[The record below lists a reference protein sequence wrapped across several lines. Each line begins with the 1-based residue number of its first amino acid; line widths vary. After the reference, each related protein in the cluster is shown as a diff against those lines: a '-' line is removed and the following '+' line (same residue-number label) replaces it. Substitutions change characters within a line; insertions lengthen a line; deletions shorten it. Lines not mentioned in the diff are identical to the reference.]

1 MANAK
6 TDMLIDFKYTGTNRQ
21 GRKVKGETTSRNM
34 ELAKAQ
40 LYKQGIRVV
49 SIKQKPKPIVIPGM
63 QPKIKALD
71 IAIFVR
77 QLATMMKAGVALTQG
92 FEIVADTLEN
102 PTMKELVLKIKVDVE
117 SGMTFSESLTKYPK
131 YFDDL
136 FCSLVAAGEQ
146 SGSLEVMLDR
156 VATYKEKSELLKAKI
171 KKALKYPMAVIVV
184 AVIVTMI
191 LLIRVVPVFADL
203 FHSFGAELPAF
214 TQLVVDMSEWM
225 KDWWFIFIIV
235 ILFIVVGFSQAKRR
249 SKKFRHFLD
258 KLTLKLPIF
267 GNIAYQAILAR
278 FARTLSTTF
287 AAGVPMLDALD
298 STAGA
303 TNNIVFYEATQQI
316 KEDVSTGQQLQ
327 FAMRTTNIF
336 PSMIIQMVGIGEEAG
351 SLEEMLDKVATYYE
365 NEVDNAVDGLTSLME
380 PMIMVFLGIVIGG
393 LVIAMYLPIFQMGNV
408 VG

>member
-1 MANAK
+1 MAKAK
-6 TDMLIDFKYTGTNRQ
+6 TDMLIDFSYTGTNRRGQ
-21 GRKVKGETTSRNM
+21 KVKGETTSRSM
-34 ELAKAQ
+34 EIAKAQ
-40 LYKQGIRVV
+40 LSKQGIQVV
-49 SIKQKPKPIVIPGM
+49 NIKKKPQPIVIPGM
-63 QPKIKALD
+63 APKIKAMD

-77 QLATMMKAGVALTQG
+77 QLATMMKAGVPLTQG

-102 PTMKELVLKIKVDVE
+102 PTMKELVLKIKSDVE
-117 SGMTFSESLTKYPK
+117 SGTTFAEALKKHPK

-136 FCSLVAAGEQ
+136 FCSLVEAGEQ
-146 SGSLEVMLDR
+146 SGALETMLDR

-171 KKALKYPMAVIVV
+171 KKAMKYPIAVIIV
-184 AVIVTMI
+184 AVIVTAI
-191 LLIRVVPVFADL
+191 LLIKVVPVFAEM
-203 FHSFGAELPAF
+203 FEGFGAKLPAF

-225 KDWWFIFIIV
+225 KTWWFVMIMAV
-235 ILFIVVGFSQAKRR
+235 LFVVVGFSQAKLR
-249 SKKFRHFLD
+249 SKKFREALD
-258 KLTLKLPIF
+258 KITLKLPIF
-267 GNIAYQAILAR
+267 GKIAYEAIIAR

-287 AAGVPMLDALD
+287 AAGVPMIDALD

-303 TNNIVFYEATQQI
+303 TNNIVFYNATQQI

-327 FAMRTTNIF
+327 FSMRTTNLF

-380 PMIMVFLGIVIGG
+380 PMIMAFLGIVIGG
-393 LVIAMYLPIFQMGNV
+393 LVVAMYLPIFQMGSV